1 MPIGPARVGVLPL
14 ELVCDVCEVC
24 LQATT
29 EDELV
34 ALGIRHALSI
44 HGCSLP
50 PEYVLTRIRNQNR

>member
-1 MPIGPARVGVLPL
+1 MPL